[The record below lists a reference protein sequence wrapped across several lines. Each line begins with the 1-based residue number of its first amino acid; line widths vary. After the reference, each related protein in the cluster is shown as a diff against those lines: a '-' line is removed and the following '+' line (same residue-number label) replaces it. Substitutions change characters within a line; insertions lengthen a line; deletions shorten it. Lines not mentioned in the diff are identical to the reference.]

1 MREAQ
6 LTDRQKIEKGLYGS
20 CASRVSGQGVAAQ
33 WKDGSQTR
41 RGGGTALN
49 STATELTFTRRRAMR
64 AIVKGFVIAVF
75 AAASLALVT
84 AAPSEARPRPTI
96 FSIDDCTGQAGSGKG
111 CEGAICYCCYDDG
124 CYICNRQWSDCTW
137 DPKYPGLKSRG
148 VTRPGTGGVLQPLT
162 TVPPRQVTP
171 PAGGTLQK

>member
-1 MREAQ
+1 
-6 LTDRQKIEKGLYGS
+6 
-20 CASRVSGQGVAAQ
+20 
-33 WKDGSQTR
+33 
-41 RGGGTALN
+41 
-49 STATELTFTRRRAMR
+49 MR